1 MIIKKHTIVWCSRKK
16 KLTKHTS
23 TILNAYKINYETCK
37 WLILRVDNIMY
48 YKRDVL
54 ERKQTRSEH
63 SLCFMLCKQTRIIHI
78 ESEIPLLA
86 V

>member
-1 MIIKKHTIVWCSRKK
+1 
-16 KLTKHTS
+16 
-23 TILNAYKINYETCK
+23 
-37 WLILRVDNIMY
+37 MY

-86 V
+86 EIQPIFSNDHFSLPPSLKTKFDTVKIQILFFVAWFNTTP

>member
-1 MIIKKHTIVWCSRKK
+1 
-16 KLTKHTS
+16 
-23 TILNAYKINYETCK
+23 
-37 WLILRVDNIMY
+37 MY

-86 V
+86 EIHPIFSYEHFSLPPSLNMKLDDVKIQILFFVAWFNTTQYRLNFV